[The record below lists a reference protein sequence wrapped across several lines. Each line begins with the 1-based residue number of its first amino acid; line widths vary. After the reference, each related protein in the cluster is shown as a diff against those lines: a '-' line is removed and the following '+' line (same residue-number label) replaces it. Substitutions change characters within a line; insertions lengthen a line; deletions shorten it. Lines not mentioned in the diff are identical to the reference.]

1 MTSPLVLQTEDL
13 DASAAAWLAERC
25 ELVAC
30 GVDDPRFSGLL
41 ARAEGLVVRTYTRV
55 DGALLAG
62 APRLRVVGRAGVGL
76 DNIDVGACAAR
87 GVRVVHTPD
96 ANSQAV
102 AEFVLALLVD
112 SSRPRVMIERAV
124 DAKEWA
130 RLRKE
135 LRAPRQLSE
144 MTLGVLGLGRIG
156 SRVARMGVGIGMDVL
171 YHDIREIGEQD
182 RGGAR
187 PVSLAELCAKA
198 DVLTLHIDPRES
210 NRRFVNASLLAM
222 CKPALVLI
230 NTSRGVIVDDLALA
244 AFLRR
249 NPRAQALL
257 DVHEPEPFG
266 PDYPLLGLPNAHL
279 SPHIAAA
286 TATAQENMSWVVRDV
301 WLVLQGQEPEFGAR
315 SGAA

>member
-1 MTSPLVLQTEDL
+1 MSKLLVLQTEEL

-30 GVDDPRFSGLL
+30 GVDDSRFAELL

-55 DGALLAG
+55 DGALLAR

-76 DNIDVGACAAR
+76 DNIDIAACAAR

-102 AEFVLALLVD
+102 AEYVLALIVD
-112 SSRPRVMIERAV
+112 AARPRLMLDRAL
-124 DAKEWA
+124 DAKEWG

-156 SRVARMGVGIGMDVL
+156 ARVARMGVGIGMDVL
-171 YHDIREIGEQD
+171 YHDIREIPQD
-182 RGGAR
+182 QRADAR
-187 PVSLAELCAKA
+187 SMPLAELCARA
-198 DVLTLHIDPRES
+198 DVLTIHVDPREA

-222 CKPALVLI
+222 CKPTVVLI
-230 NTSRGVIVDDLALA
+230 NTSRGLIVDDLALA
-244 AFLRR
+244 GFLRK
-249 NPRAQALL
+249 NPKAQALL

-266 PDYPLLGLPNAHL
+266 SDYPLLGLPNAHL

-301 WLVLQGQEPEFGAR
+301 WRVLHGQEPEFPAR
-315 SGAA
+315 M